1 MKNGID
7 VSYHQGPIDWAKV
20 KASGIDV
27 AIIRAG
33 YRTTVDKMAKVNVEN
48 ALKNGLEIGLYWF
61 IYVDKATIEDNAK
74 AFLNFALPYKAHIKH
89 MLWADWEYD
98 TEKKSPIY
106 NAQSRSNAV
115 DEFCQIIL
123 KGGFDVGIYSN
134 MDYIKSQKFTPQL
147 IAKYPL
153 WFARYTSAKEPGAY
167 SQKGKSLYMWQYT
180 SSGVVGGVSGYVDC
194 NRVYDGKEVKKTYPT
209 IKSGSRGDAVRL
221 LQERLKELGY
231 ECGKSDGIFGQKTKQ
246 AVLQFQKNK
255 NLKADGIVGINT
267 WSALFM

>member
-7 VSYHQGPIDWAKV
+7 VSYHQGSIDWQKV

-33 YRTTVDKMAKVNVEN
+33 YRTTVDKMAKINVEN

-61 IYVDKATIEDNAK
+61 IYVDKATIEDNAR
-74 AFLNFALPYKAHIKH
+74 AFINFALPYKAHIKH

-123 KGGFDVGIYSN
+123 KSGFDVGVYSN

-167 SQKGKSLYMWQYT
+167 SQKGKSLYMWQFT
-180 SSGVVGGVSGYVDC
+180 SSGTVSGISGYVDC
-194 NRVYDGKEVKKTYPT
+194 NRVYDSREVKKTYPT
-209 IKSGSRGDAVRL
+209 IKLGSRGDAVRL

-231 ECGKSDGIFGQKTKQ
+231 DCGKSDGIFGQKTKQ
-246 AVLQFQKNK
+246 AVLQFQKTK

>member
-7 VSYHQGPIDWAKV
+7 VSYHQGAIDWAKV

-33 YRTTVDKMAKVNVEN
+33 YRTTVDKMAKINVEN
-48 ALKNGLEIGLYWF
+48 ALRNGLEIGLYWF

-74 AFLNFALPYKAHIKH
+74 AFLNFALPYKKHIKH

-123 KGGFDVGIYSN
+123 KSGFDVGIYSN
-134 MDYIKSQKFTPQL
+134 MDYVKSQKFTPQL

-153 WFARYTSAKEPGAY
+153 WFARYTSAKEAGTY

-194 NRVYDGKEVKKTYPT
+194 NRVYGGKEVAKTYPT
-209 IKSGSRGDAVRL
+209 IKFGSRGDTVKL

-231 ECGKSDGIFGQKTKQ
+231 DCGKSDGIFGQKTKQ
-246 AVLQFQKNK
+246 AVLQFQNNK
-255 NLKADGIVGINT
+255 NLKADGIVGSNT